1 MSTVTSISVLTGA
14 RIQHRGSVTWE
25 TIGKLLLPIFFNGS
39 TLYNFCRDTNIAHQ
53 SACEGYILSINDN
66 MFSNEYKN
74 DYKVCYPKGVS
85 PAQLRLQLVKYIE
98 NNPDYMNKPA
108 NTIVIQHLLFIG
120 PTIATN

>member
-1 MSTVTSISVLTGA
+1 MEVLKKIFVILIVFPNLFFITKNVCGDSNQLFFTG
-14 RIQHRGSVTWE
+14 SM
-25 TIGKLLLPIFFNGS
+25 
-39 TLYNFCRDTNIAHQ
+39 LYNFCRDSNIAHQ

-98 NNPDYMNKPA
+98 NNPDFMNKPG
-108 NTIVIQHLLFIG
+108 NTIVIKSLLNKFKCKK
-120 PTIATN
+120 